1 MAESTVIKSFL
12 VALGYKHDEAA
23 LKKFK
28 TGLTDITKSV
38 VKLGLEI
45 EATALAVSIGVAR
58 WASSL
63 EELYFAS
70 QRTNSTASG
79 LKAFDLAARNF
90 GASVDEAQGSVEG
103 LAAFLRNNPGGESF
117 LGGWLKQVG
126 ESTRDN
132 NGHLRS
138 GVELMGALG
147 KLFQQQRAGGQGYLA
162 NQLAG
167 QLGISDRTML
177 AISTPGFQEEQ
188 ARQEKRTRGWDAVT
202 KAAHRF
208 KIELEDLKMQL
219 EQLFLRFEGPAM
231 RALEHL
237 MASFSK
243 LATAHGKQAIDDLVL
258 AFDWLIKK
266 LEELFTWLN
275 AHGDEIQKR
284 IQEAFGEIAK
294 VYKIV
299 KPAIEWVYEML
310 VKLDSAT
317 GGWSTK
323 LLVAAAALKAMG
335 ATGIITGIL
344 SLSGAF
350 AKLAAAMFTT
360 AGGTA
365 VAAGGATTG
374 VLAGLGVLLSRLG
387 IAGLAIGAGTALG
400 YGFDKMFPN
409 NWLAQIG
416 EKLGSGVFDAK
427 EYANQM
433 YAHEKLRQMYYDP
446 NGTGENRPF
455 PSKEVLDSSPI
466 NFQQKTD
473 IIIHGTDQDKASLA
487 RLIAAEQSRVNAAI
501 MREFAPSSR

>member
-70 QRTNSTASG
+70 QRTNSSASS
-79 LKAFDLAARNF
+79 LKAYGLAARNF

-103 LAAFLRNNPGGESF
+103 LAAFLRNNPAGESF

-138 GVELMGALG
+138 GVDLMGALG
-147 KLFQQQRAGGQGYLA
+147 KLFQQQRANGQGYLA

-177 AISTPGFQEEQ
+177 AISTPGFQAELE
-188 ARQEKRTRGWDAVT
+188 RQEKRTRGWDAVT

-208 KIELEDLKMQL
+208 KVQLEDVKMQV

-231 RALEHL
+231 AAIEHVL
-237 MASFSK
+237 SSFSK

-266 LEELFTWLN
+266 FAELLDWVN

-284 IQEAFGEIAK
+284 IKEAFGEIEK

-299 KPAIEWVYEML
+299 KPAIDWLYEKF
-310 VKLDSAT
+310 VDLDGVT

-323 LLVAAAALKAMG
+323 LLAAAAALKLMG

-344 SLSGAF
+344 SLAGGF
-350 AKLAAAMFTT
+350 AKLTAAMFTT
-360 AGGTA
+360 AGGT
-365 VAAGGATTG
+365 VAAGAAGG
-374 VLAGLGVLLSRLG
+374 GLLGGLAVVLSRLG
-387 IAGLAIGAGTALG
+387 LAGLVAGAGVGLG
-400 YGFDKMFPN
+400 WGFDKMFPS
-409 NWLAQIG
+409 NWLAQLG
-416 EKLGSGVFDAK
+416 EKLGSGIYDAK
-427 EYANQM
+427 QYSDQM
-433 YAHEKLRQMYYDP
+433 YGHAKLRQMYQDP
-446 NGTGENRPF
+446 NGTGENRAF
-455 PSKEVLDSSPI
+455 PSKDVLDSSPI

-501 MREFAPSSR
+501 VREFAPSNR